1 MTSPIFTANIQVI
14 GIKETLRELQK
25 LNPELRKSFNNQYKA
40 ILEPTVAEIR
50 SRIPSEAPLSGF
62 ERPYKK
68 NGPWMGG
75 KVQKG
80 VKTKIDTRRAKPS
93 DAEITTAF
101 AIIQRT
107 GWGAIFDM
115 AGRSSTNML
124 ATNLGRRY
132 GVASRS
138 MWPSVINHQDQIESD
153 MSKLA
158 DDVMTAVA
166 QEIASF

>member
-1 MTSPIFTANIQVI
+1 MGNSFTANIQVT

-25 LNPELRKSFNNQYKA
+25 LNPELRKTFNNQYKV
-40 ILEPTVAEIR
+40 ILEPTVADIR

-68 NGPWMGG
+68 NGPYMGG

-80 VKTKIDTRRAKPS
+80 VKTKIDTRKPKS
-93 DAEITTAF
+93 DTGVVEVTAF

-115 AGRSSTNML
+115 AGRSSTSVL
-124 ATNLGRRY
+124 STNLGRRY

-138 MWPSVINHQDQIESD
+138 MWPAVIAHQDQIESD
-153 MSKLA
+153 MSKLV
-158 DDVMTAVA
+158 DDVMTAVSR
-166 QEIASF
+166 EIASF